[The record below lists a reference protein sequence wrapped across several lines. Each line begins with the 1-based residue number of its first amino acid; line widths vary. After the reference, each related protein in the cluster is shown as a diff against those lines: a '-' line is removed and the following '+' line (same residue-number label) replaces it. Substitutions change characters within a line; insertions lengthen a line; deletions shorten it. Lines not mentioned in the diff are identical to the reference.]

1 MNAFVSRY
9 AALNQ
14 NQNDLLKQY
23 AEQQRARRE
32 IKRDQADS
40 TKAMT
45 ADDSAM
51 MLQLREQQNTRR
63 QVVTQ
68 LQSSRVARAV
78 ASERQLQEVMTD
90 FWENHFNIYAA
101 KGAPEPYYLVDFD
114 QNVIRPNSLGKFRD
128 LLEAV
133 SRSPAMLLYLDNARS
148 MADSTETTLQG
159 AQQVPCIRALL
170 LGRGSI

>member
-1 MNAFVSRY
+1 SRY
-9 AALNQ
+9 PTLNQ
-14 NQNDLLKQY
+14 NQDELLKQY
-23 AEQQRARRE
+23 VDVQRERRLAKREAGDTSMAAPADAAAIRQQM
-32 IKRDQADS
+32 Q
-40 TKAMT
+40 M
-45 ADDSAM
+45 
-51 MLQLREQQNTRR
+51 QNSRR

-114 QNVIRPNSLGKFRD
+114 QNVIRPNALGKFRD

-133 SRSPAMLLYLDNARS
+133 AQSPAMLFYLDNARS
-148 MADSTETTLQG
+148 MADTTQPTLREAG
-159 AQQVPCIRALL
+159 S
-170 LGRGSI
+170 GRREAGG